1 MLKQN
6 VVLKYAIKIKLEILK
21 REIWENMGKYGKIW
35 ENMKKYLHIL
45 FLLRN
50 YINFLNIIYY

>member
-1 MLKQN
+1 
-6 VVLKYAIKIKLEILK
+6 
-21 REIWENMGKYGKIW
+21 MGKYGKIW

>member
-21 REIWENMGKYGKIW
+21 REIWENMGKYGKI
-35 ENMKKYLHIL
+35 
-45 FLLRN
+45 
-50 YINFLNIIYY
+50 

>member
-21 REIWENMGKYGKIW
+21 RENMGKYEKI
-35 ENMKKYLHIL
+35 
-45 FLLRN
+45 FT
-50 YINFLNIIYY
+50 YIIFIA

>member
-6 VVLKYAIKIKLEILK
+6 VVLKYTIKIKLEILK
-21 REIWENMGKYGKIW
+21 R